1 MNKLT
6 KKDYINEII
15 RLSKVLCQ
23 MKYHEDDD
31 RKIKNQIQF
40 NLAKLSEIEN
50 KGGYNVKK

>member
-40 NLAKLSEIEN
+40 NLSKLSEIEN